1 MDTRFTNDRN
11 TLALAHRPDTAWAD
25 LTTAQRIAHLEL
37 EGYVLIPDLLTLEQ
51 TETIRSELA
60 PLSTTGTDYSE
71 HQRGRNNVQWDDV
84 PNTLDVI
91 ALPAMLDFLKA
102 LFGDAILCT
111 SCATAISKPGH
122 PGIAV
127 HTDAQPYGSKIFG
140 VQASSPALVRCLYYL
155 DDLTPQRSPLKVI
168 PRSHLS
174 LHRDAN
180 PYNRYLRHPD
190 EVMVTCRAGS
200 CAIIN
205 QKIFHANY
213 PNHSDSDR
221 RMLAIA
227 YRPTWAGP
235 VAEVEDWPAEKV
247 AALPDHVRPL
257 FRSLN
262 TRNINFDLPNRPDD
276 LAEDAPGISP
286 RRWT

>member
-1 MDTRFTNDRN
+1 MDTRYTNSRD
-11 TLALAHRPDTAWAD
+11 TLDLAHRPTTDWSA

-37 EGYVLIPDLLTLEQ
+37 EGYVLVPDLLTPDQ
-51 TETIRSELA
+51 VRTIRAELDSL
-60 PLSTTGTDYSE
+60 PTTGTDYSE
-71 HQRGRNNVQWDDV
+71 QQRGRNNLQWDDV
-84 PNTLDVI
+84 PSTLDVV
-91 ALPAMLDFLKA
+91 ALPAMLQFLDT
-102 LFGDAILCT
+102 LFGDAIICT
-111 SCATAISKPGH
+111 SCTFAVSRPGH

-174 LHRDAN
+174 LHHDGN
-180 PYNRYLRHPD
+180 PYRRYLRHPD
-190 EVMVTCRAGS
+190 EVMVTCRAGA

-213 PNHSDSDR
+213 PNHSDTDR
-221 RMLAIA
+221 HMLAIA
-227 YRPTWAGP
+227 YRPAWAGP
-235 VAEVEDWPAEKV
+235 IAEVEDWPEEKV
-247 AALPDHVRPL
+247 ATLPDHIRPL

-262 TRNINFDLPNRPDD
+262 TRDIEFDLPNRPDN

-286 RRWT
+286 RRWD